1 LGEKLEHIMT
11 KKIRWG
17 IISTANIGVAKVIPA
32 IQKSKHNQVV
42 AIASRDIN
50 TAKNV
55 TEKLSIE
62 KAYGSYEELFAD
74 PEIDAIYNPLP
85 NHLHIPYSVAVIE
98 AGKHLLCEKPL
109 GLDAQDIAPLLKLA
123 EKNPQI
129 KVMEAFMYRFH
140 PQWKKTKELIDADA
154 IGKLRS
160 IQTHFYYNNRDS
172 ANIRNRA
179 EWGGGALLDI
189 GCYPISV
196 ARYLYGRE
204 PHRVFA
210 QITPWSGYQ
219 VDCLLTG
226 IMDFTDALASFTVA
240 TKIENGQMVLASGEK
255 GSIQINWP
263 FNPEPLDSQTLLLR
277 RDKKL
282 ELMEFDPADQYSEMA
297 DAFALSILNNTSVPT
312 PLTDALANMR
322 VIDAMFES
330 AKKQDWVSI

>member
-1 LGEKLEHIMT
+1 M

-42 AIASRDIN
+42 AIASRDIGS
-50 TAKNV
+50 AKAAA
-55 TEKLSIE
+55 EKLSIE
-62 KAYGSYEELFAD
+62 KAYGSYEALLAD

-85 NHLHIPYSVAVIE
+85 NHLHIAYSMAVVE

-109 GLDAQDIAPLLKLA
+109 GLNANDISPLLTFA

-129 KVMEAFMYRFH
+129 KIMEAFMYRFH
-140 PQWKKTKELIDADA
+140 PQWQKTKEWVDADV

-160 IQTHFYYNNRDS
+160 IQTHFYYNNRDVD
-172 ANIRNRA
+172 NIRNRA

-196 ARYLYGRE
+196 ARYLYARE
-204 PHRVFA
+204 PQRVFA
-210 QITPWSGYQ
+210 QIIPWTGYE

-226 IMDFTDALASFTVA
+226 VMDFTDAIASFTVA
-240 TKIENGQMVLASGEK
+240 TKIENGQMVLVSGEK

-263 FNPEPLDSQTLLLR
+263 FNPEPVDAQTLLLR

-282 ELMEFDPADQYSEMA
+282 ELTELNPADQYSEMA
-297 DAFALSILNNTSVPT
+297 DAFALSILNNTPVPT
-312 PLTDALANMR
+312 PLADALANMR

-330 AKKQDWVSI
+330 AKNQEWVTLS

>member
-1 LGEKLEHIMT
+1 M

-42 AIASRDIN
+42 AIASRDISS
-50 TAKNV
+50 AKAAA
-55 TEKLSIE
+55 EKLSIE
-62 KAYGSYEELFAD
+62 KAYGSYEALLAD

-85 NHLHIPYSVAVIE
+85 NHLHIPYSMAVVE

-109 GLDAQDIAPLLKLA
+109 GLDAKDILPLLTLA

-129 KVMEAFMYRFH
+129 KIMEAFMYRFH
-140 PQWKKTKELIDADA
+140 PQWQKTKEWVDTDV

-160 IQTHFYYNNRDS
+160 IQTHFYYNNRDMD
-172 ANIRNRA
+172 NIRNRA

-196 ARYLYGRE
+196 ARYLYARE
-204 PHRVFA
+204 PQRVFA
-210 QITPWSGYQ
+210 QIVPWTGYE

-226 IMDFTDALASFTVA
+226 IMDFTDAIASFTVA
-240 TKIENGQMVLASGEK
+240 TKIENGQMVLVSGEK

-263 FNPEPLDSQTLLLR
+263 FNPEPADAQTVLLR

-282 ELMEFDPADQYSEMA
+282 ELVELNPADQYSEMA
-297 DAFALSILNNTSVPT
+297 DAFALSILNNTRVPT

-330 AKKQDWVSI
+330 AKKQEWIAI

>member
-1 LGEKLEHIMT
+1 M

-42 AIASRDIN
+42 AIASRDISS
-50 TAKNV
+50 AKAAA
-55 TEKLSIE
+55 EKLSIE
-62 KAYGSYEELFAD
+62 KAYGSYEALLAD
-74 PEIDAIYNPLP
+74 TEIDAIYNPLP
-85 NHLHIPYSVAVIE
+85 NHLHIPYSMAVVE

-109 GLDAQDIAPLLKLA
+109 GLDAKDILPLLTLA

-129 KVMEAFMYRFH
+129 KIMEAFMYRFH
-140 PQWKKTKELIDADA
+140 PQWQKTKEWVDTDV

-160 IQTHFYYNNRDS
+160 IQTHFYYNNRDMD
-172 ANIRNRA
+172 NIRNRA

-196 ARYLYGRE
+196 ARYLYARE
-204 PHRVFA
+204 PQRVFA
-210 QITPWSGYQ
+210 QIVPWTGYE

-226 IMDFTDALASFTVA
+226 IMDFTDAIASFTVA
-240 TKIENGQMVLASGEK
+240 TKIENGQMVLVSGEK

-263 FNPEPLDSQTLLLR
+263 FNPEPADAQTVLLR

-282 ELMEFDPADQYSEMA
+282 ELVELNPADQYSEMA
-297 DAFALSILNNTSVPT
+297 DAFALSILNNTRVPT

-330 AKKQDWVSI
+330 AKKQEWIAI

>member
-1 LGEKLEHIMT
+1 M

-42 AIASRDIN
+42 AIASRDISS
-50 TAKNV
+50 AKAAA
-55 TEKLSIE
+55 EKLSIE
-62 KAYGSYEELFAD
+62 KAYGSYEALLAD
-74 PEIDAIYNPLP
+74 TEIDAIYNPLP
-85 NHLHIPYSVAVIE
+85 NHLHIPYSMAVVE

-109 GLDAQDIAPLLKLA
+109 GLDAKDILPLLTLA

-129 KVMEAFMYRFH
+129 KIMEAFMYRFH
-140 PQWKKTKELIDADA
+140 PQWQKTKEWVDADV

-160 IQTHFYYNNRDS
+160 IQTHFYYNNRDMD
-172 ANIRNRA
+172 NIRNRA

-196 ARYLYGRE
+196 ARYLYARE
-204 PHRVFA
+204 PQRVFA
-210 QITPWSGYQ
+210 QIVPWTGYE

-226 IMDFTDALASFTVA
+226 IMDFTDAIASFTVA
-240 TKIENGQMVLASGEK
+240 TKIENGQMVLVSGEK

-263 FNPEPLDSQTLLLR
+263 FNPEPADAQTVLLR

-282 ELMEFDPADQYSEMA
+282 ELVELNPADQYSEMA
-297 DAFALSILNNTSVPT
+297 DAFALSILNNTRVPT

-330 AKKQDWVSI
+330 AKKQEWIAI